1 MCCNYC
7 YYFKECKKAKKISSK
22 CCEDCAEYEYC
33 PFVLD
38 EKIDEGYDIPYDGDS
53 DMDIFGEGEEE
64 F

>member
-7 YYFKECKKAKKISSK
+7 YYFSECKKAKKISSD
-22 CCEDCAEYEYC
+22 CCKDCAEYEYC

-38 EKIDEGYDIPYDGDS
+38 EKITNDEDTPSDS
-53 DMDIFGEGEEE
+53 DSDLGLFEDEE